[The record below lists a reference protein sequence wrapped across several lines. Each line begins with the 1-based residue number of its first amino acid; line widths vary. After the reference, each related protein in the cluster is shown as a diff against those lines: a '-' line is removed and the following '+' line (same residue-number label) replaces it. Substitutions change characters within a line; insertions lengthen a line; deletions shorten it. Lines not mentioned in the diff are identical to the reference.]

1 MGTIVIKA
9 GREKSIRRQH
19 PWIFSGA
26 IEKVQDDPAPGAIVT
41 VVDHKDRFLAR
52 GYWNEKSQIQ
62 VRILTWQDEVIDEA
76 WWKRQFKRAIWSRL
90 SQESMMRGEING
102 FRLINAE
109 NDFLPGLIVDVYG
122 QWMVLQALTLCID
135 QHKRDLAQWLVDCW
149 AEAQAA
155 GGEAHPDNLIRGV
168 YERSDVDVR
177 GKEGLRSVSGVL
189 LGEEPPP
196 LIHIQESPL
205 LHYQVDVRAGH
216 KTGFYLDQRISRSL
230 LLGLIANDFS
240 PMLDNQYSVHEMK
253 NGHRI
258 LNLFSYTGGFGIAG
272 LRGGL
277 GIPGHVINV
286 DASHDALELAEA
298 NFQLNFTENSNVKNI
313 DLHADFIQAD
323 VFDYLRDQV
332 VEKAQYDVIICD
344 PPKFAH
350 NAGQVERAARGY
362 KDLNLNC
369 FKLMK
374 PGGYLMTFSCSGA
387 ITQDLFQKIVFGA
400 LEDSGRQAQIIQHL
414 GPGADHPVALT
425 FPEGAYLKG
434 LLLRVY

>member
-19 PWIFSGA
+19 PWVFSGA
-26 IEKVQDDPAPGAIVT
+26 IEQVQDDPQPGAIVT
-41 VVDHKDRFLAR
+41 VVDGKGRFLAR

-62 VRILTWQDEVIDEA
+62 VRILTWQDMAIDEA
-76 WWKRQFKRAIWSRL
+76 WWKRMLGRAIAARL
-90 SQESMMRGEING
+90 SQTALPRGQTTG

-109 NDFLPGLIVDVYG
+109 NDFLPGLTIDVYDR
-122 QWMVLQALTLCID
+122 WMVLQALTLHID
-135 QHKRDLAQWLVDCW
+135 QHKTEIARWATECW
-149 AEAQAA
+149 SEL
-155 GGEAHPDNLIRGV
+155 GGEALKGV

-177 GKEGLRSVSGVL
+177 GKEGLRASTGL
-189 LGEEPPP
+189 LWGEEPPTT
-196 LIHIQESPL
+196 IEIQEGGL
-205 LHYQVDVRAGH
+205 LRYQVDVRGGH
-216 KTGFYLDQRISRSL
+216 KTGFYLDQRTNRQL
-230 LLGLIANDFS
+230 LHDLVIQQFDPSQAIRF
-240 PMLDNQYSVHEMK
+240 
-253 NGHRI
+253 

-272 LRGGL
+272 LQGSL
-277 GIPGHVINV
+277 GREVYIANV
-286 DASHDALELAEA
+286 DASHEALELAEN
-298 NFQLNFTENSNVKNI
+298 NFQMNFAENA
-313 DLHADFIQAD
+313 DLVDYRDAVEFIQAD

-332 VEKAQYDVIICD
+332 AEQARYDVIICD

-369 FKLMK
+369 FKLLK

-400 LEDSGRQAQIIQHL
+400 LEDSGRQAQILQHL
-414 GPGADHPVALT
+414 GPGPDHPVALT